1 MSKNTKIKITDFVPG
16 VLAILAF
23 VARYIKFYKVVDF
36 GDFGKVYISFVQ
48 KMQECSKP
56 LYSMLDGCSGVG
68 TMNTIWWIVIAVLL
82 LVQIFILYKRFAKK

>member
-1 MSKNTKIKITDFVPG
+1 MSKKMKIKITDFVPG

-56 LYSMLDGCSGVG
+56 LYKMLDGCSGVG
-68 TMNTIWWIVIAVLL
+68 TMNTIWWIVIAALL
-82 LVQIFILYKRFAKK
+82 LVQVFILYKRFAKK